1 MPHYTPAGVAS
12 ETFGLTM
19 TEGEQQPRSA
29 SPSHCGMIDTLAVR
43 GIVVDTVA
51 EGRRQ
56 GEAASIGDVAVE
68 AFLVEATRQPSE
80 LVNVAFE
87 RLFSSPERNPYP
99 AWNPHPNLIRNYRL
113 SDVVLDGQFRGL
125 FNERG
130 FIRGSS
136 YIVADE
142 QMMAIEVDPG
152 RLIKGPDDV
161 TVIIGCNVASGDNY
175 FHWIAQALPAIDASL
190 RREGQDRKV
199 AVALPVLRPW
209 QEASLRALGY
219 AGVPRV
225 VLDDQRKQV
234 LLSPCR
240 VQRAAAWRGNIPL
253 VRSKLSDIFQN
264 THESRRHAAGGR

>member
-1 MPHYTPAGVAS
+1 M
-12 ETFGLTM
+12 
-19 TEGEQQPRSA
+19 
-29 SPSHCGMIDTLAVR
+29 
-43 GIVVDTVA
+43 
-51 EGRRQ
+51 
-56 GEAASIGDVAVE
+56 
-68 AFLVEATRQPSE
+68 
-80 LVNVAFE
+80 
-87 RLFSSPERNPYP
+87 
-99 AWNPHPNLIRNYRL
+99 
-113 SDVVLDGQFRGL
+113 LDGQFRGL

>member
-1 MPHYTPAGVAS
+1 MASADAAACWRHIAPSRPASASAPKAGGWSGRMCPRSSPTNMAAREPLLDRYLAGIPISTRRYGSRCNRRSSPGYSPTSTGDWPWTVGFSEPAAPSSMIIAAMPTARFISDLSPYGESVAMPHYTPAGVAS

-99 AWNPHPNLIRNYRL
+99 A
-113 SDVVLDGQFRGL
+113 
-125 FNERG
+125 
-130 FIRGSS
+130 
-136 YIVADE
+136 
-142 QMMAIEVDPG
+142 
-152 RLIKGPDDV
+152 
-161 TVIIGCNVASGDNY
+161 
-175 FHWIAQALPAIDASL
+175 
-190 RREGQDRKV
+190 
-199 AVALPVLRPW
+199 
-209 QEASLRALGY
+209 
-219 AGVPRV
+219 
-225 VLDDQRKQV
+225 
-234 LLSPCR
+234 
-240 VQRAAAWRGNIPL
+240 
-253 VRSKLSDIFQN
+253 
-264 THESRRHAAGGR
+264 